1 MVAAAE
7 SDRWAIAMGG
17 GYMQGITGI
26 CPRCRGL
33 GRTAVERQHT
43 GGREDGVE
51 TFGYVRATCPDCD
64 GTGWERE
71 EG

>member
-1 MVAAAE
+1 VSTAD
-7 SDRWAIAMGG
+7 SDRWASATGR

-26 CPRCRGL
+26 CPRCHGL
-33 GRTAVERQHT
+33 GRTAIETLHA
-43 GGREDGVE
+43 GGPGSVE